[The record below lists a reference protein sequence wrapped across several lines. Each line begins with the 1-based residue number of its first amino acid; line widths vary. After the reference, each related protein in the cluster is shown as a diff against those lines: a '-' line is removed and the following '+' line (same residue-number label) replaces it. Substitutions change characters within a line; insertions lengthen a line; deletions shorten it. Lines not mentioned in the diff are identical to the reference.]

1 MPQHENQMSA
11 TLDMLK
17 IQSLAEATRM
27 LDTQHAAI
35 LECTHAEVNAE
46 IVSAMV
52 DYIGLLTEHRGK
64 IQELNVEE
72 FAALKAEL
80 GLIPE

>member
-1 MPQHENQMSA
+1 MPEHQMSA
-11 TLDMLK
+11 TLDTLK

-27 LDTQHAAI
+27 LDAQHAAI
-35 LECTHAEVNAE
+35 LDCTHAEVNSE

-52 DYIGLLTEHRGK
+52 EYINLLMEHRGK
-64 IQELNVEE
+64 IHELSVEE